1 MLFTAL
7 IALVLVQ
14 DTPTPEPETP
24 PAETGSE
31 APAVPTDAPTLIAD
45 IEGRAAAYGELA
57 AELAARKARERY
69 LTGLV
74 LPVISRTDLDDGA
87 RGEILQAFGPQ
98 IAAVE
103 DANTQW
109 AVDQLTPE
117 DFAVLYAEEPRMAQ
131 DILRWAERA
140 QTARPQIVAALEP
153 VALNGDYDGLAFAQM
168 ADALAVSQEA
178 PQSYGTALVCLSGET
193 ALAPV
198 RAPEAL
204 AERREALGLPPLD
217 PDAFVSEACG
227 DEDAGPDDEQ
237 P

>member
-1 MLFTAL
+1 MVTDL

-117 DFAVLYAEEPRMAQ
+117 DFAVLYAEAPRTAH
-131 DILRWAERA
+131 DILRWAERS
-140 QTARPQIVAALEP
+140 QTPRPQILAPRVPLALH
-153 VALNGDYDGLAFAQM
+153 GDSYRPAFAQI

-193 ALAPV
+193 ALAPI